1 MVPTRSL
8 PHLAGVGAVLLVAC
22 GMASAQI
29 APRDAHVVIPSQIEY
44 KAVSGYPAG
53 YARAILE
60 GDTDKPMPVT
70 YRVRLP
76 EHFKFEPHTH
86 AWDEHVTVLEGTWY
100 LGFGTSFEMARLK
113 ALPPMSFVIIPSGT
127 PHFVYTKGEV
137 VCQVHG
143 TGPVGLTFVGK
154 PDAH

>member
-1 MVPTRSL
+1 MLRTRPVRQL
-8 PHLAGVGAVLLVAC
+8 TWVGAVLLVGFAV
-22 GMASAQI
+22 GSAQM
-29 APRDAHVVIPSQIEY
+29 AGRDVHIVIPSQIEY
-44 KAVSGYPAG
+44 KPVSGYPSG
-53 YARAILE
+53 YARAMLE
-60 GDTDKPMPVT
+60 GDTAKPMPVT

-76 EHFKFEPHTH
+76 AHFRFEPHTH

-113 ALPPMSFVIIPSGT
+113 ALPPLSFVIIPSGT

-154 PDAH
+154 PDAQ